1 MPQST
6 KLQFSRMLGSDNN
19 VSGVRR
25 CFPTVDKRLWLSKAF
40 YASFY
45 VAIGALFP
53 YLPVYF
59 KQLKLSSHQNGI
71 LIGIRPLIQFCVTP
85 LWGACADRFCKSKAI
100 FLVSVLGW
108 LVSNF
113 SLYFVPVNNDPRL
126 CDVYNYSNE
135 DEISF
140 QKSHISPVKPIGNTS
155 NQNIITRQRTRKHVN
170 DFYSRVS
177 PYLDTTVPFIPFA
190 FRDFRDVCSITS
202 QGNKG
207 LEDPDH
213 WKEKPEVDI
222 AKLLPSSQKQFQDSM
237 SGVVRSGKHVSCNSK
252 EFLFLLLVTIIGTI
266 IAAPAQALADTVT
279 LQSLGSETHKY
290 GGVRLWGS
298 LGWGIGGFSVGA
310 AVSTNYRKD
319 HCGEDVIDYG
329 PCFYVYVAGMSAA
342 FLFATQFQFDQ
353 TQSTKD
359 STTDNSKT
367 ENISEGLKVF
377 RSPQFCF
384 VIFIAFFCGSA
395 TGFIETFLFWYLH
408 ELGGGQLL
416 FSVVNGLNC
425 AAEVCVFFITDKLLC
440 YLGHINVIY
449 VTLFCYSVRFIYFY
463 FVESPWVV
471 LPAELLQGITTAAFW
486 SSCVSYVGLHPG
498 ASNTVQGILNGVY
511 MGLGF
516 ATGGFLGGS
525 LVHVAG
531 IKSSFLL
538 YALVSF
544 CLLLTFAV
552 INNYI
557 KK

>member
-342 FLFATQFQFDQ
+342 FLFATQFQFDR

-538 YALVSF
+538 YALASF

-552 INNYI
+552 INKYI

>member
-6 KLQFSRMLGSDNN
+6 KLQLSRMLDSDNN

-71 LIGIRPLIQFCVTP
+71 LIGIRPLLQFCVTP

-100 FLVSVLGW
+100 FLASVLGW

-126 CDVYNYSNE
+126 CDGYNYSNE

-140 QKSHISPVKPIGNTS
+140 EPIRNT
-155 NQNIITRQRTRKHVN
+155 NYQNIITRQRTRKHVH

-177 PYLDTTVPFIPFA
+177 PYLDTTVPFIPFT
-190 FRDFRDVCSITS
+190 FQDFRDVCSITS

-207 LEDPDH
+207 LEDTEH

-222 AKLLPSSQKQFQDSM
+222 AKLQPSDLKQFQDSM
-237 SGVVRSGKHVSCNSK
+237 NGVVTSGEHISCNSK

-266 IAAPAQALADTVT
+266 VAAPAQALADTVT
-279 LQSLGSETHKY
+279 LQNLGSETHKY

-310 AVSTNYRKD
+310 SVSTNYHKN

-329 PCFYVYVAGMSAA
+329 PCFYVYAAGMSVA

-353 TQSTKD
+353 AQSTED
-359 STTDNSKT
+359 SSTDISKT
-367 ENISEGLKVF
+367 VNISEGLKIF

-416 FSVVNGLNC
+416 FSVINGLNC

-449 VTLFCYSVRFIYFY
+449 VTLFCYSVRFSYFY

-516 ATGGFLGGS
+516 AAGGFLGGS
-525 LVHVAG
+525 LVYVAG
-531 IKSSFLL
+531 MKSSFLL
-538 YALVSF
+538 YALASF
-544 CLLLTFAV
+544 CVLLTFAF
-552 INNYI
+552 INKYN
-557 KK
+557 KAKL

>member
-1 MPQST
+1 
-6 KLQFSRMLGSDNN
+6 MLGSDNN

-140 QKSHISPVKPIGNTS
+140 QKSHISPVKPTGNTS

-342 FLFATQFQFDQ
+342 FLFATQFQCDR

-449 VTLFCYSVRFIYFY
+449 VTLFCYSVRFIYYY

-538 YALVSF
+538 YALASF

-552 INNYI
+552 INKYI

>member
-6 KLQFSRMLGSDNN
+6 KFQLCRMLDSDNN
-19 VSGVRR
+19 VSGVRRR

-126 CDVYNYSNE
+126 CDVYHYSNKG
-135 DEISF
+135 EISF
-140 QKSHISPVKPIGNTS
+140 KPVRNASRHQI
-155 NQNIITRQRTRKHVN
+155 IITRQQTRKYVL
-170 DFYSRVS
+170 DFYPRVS
-177 PYLDTTVPFIPFA
+177 PYLDITVPFIPFT
-190 FRDFRDVCSITS
+190 FQDFRDVCNITS

-207 LEDPDH
+207 LEDSDH
-213 WKEKPEVDI
+213 WKVKPFD
-222 AKLLPSSQKQFQDSM
+222 QKQFQDSK
-237 SGVVRSGKHVSCNSK
+237 SGVVTSGEHVSCNSK

-266 IAAPAQALADTVT
+266 VAAPAQALADTVT
-279 LQSLGSETHKY
+279 LQSLGSDTHKY

-298 LGWGIGGFSVGA
+298 LGWGVGGFSVGA
-310 AVSTNYRKD
+310 AVSTNYRKN

-329 PCFYVYVAGMSAA
+329 PCFYVYAAGMSMA
-342 FLFATQFQFDQ
+342 FLFATQFQFNQ
-353 TQSTKD
+353 ARSTED
-359 STTDNSKT
+359 SSTDTSKT
-367 ENISEGLKVF
+367 ASISEGLKIF

-416 FSVVNGLNC
+416 FSVINGLNC
-425 AAEVCVFFITDKLLC
+425 AAEVCVFFITDKLIC

-516 ATGGFLGGS
+516 AAGGFLGGS
-525 LVHVAG
+525 LVYLAG
-531 IKSSFLL
+531 MKNSFLL
-538 YALVSF
+538 YALASF
-544 CLLLTFAV
+544 CVLLTFLV
-552 INNYI
+552 VNKYN
-557 KK
+557 KTKL

>member
-140 QKSHISPVKPIGNTS
+140 QKSHISPVKPTGNTS

-342 FLFATQFQFDQ
+342 FLFATQFQFDR

-538 YALVSF
+538 YALASF

-552 INNYI
+552 INKYI

>member
-538 YALVSF
+538 YALASF

>member
-449 VTLFCYSVRFIYFY
+449 VTLFCYSVRFIYYY

-538 YALVSF
+538 YALASF

-552 INNYI
+552 INKYI

>member
-140 QKSHISPVKPIGNTS
+140 QKSHISPVKPTGNTS

-538 YALVSF
+538 YALASF